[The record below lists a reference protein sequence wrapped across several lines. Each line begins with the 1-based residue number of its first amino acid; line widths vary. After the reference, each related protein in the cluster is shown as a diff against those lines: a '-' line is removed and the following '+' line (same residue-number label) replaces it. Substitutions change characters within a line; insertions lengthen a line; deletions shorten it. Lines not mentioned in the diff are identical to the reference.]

1 MEGKGRLLGWIAIGI
16 GVLSLMVAL
25 GGRSQGSSWAGWSGF
40 DRQVPMQPPANVA
53 PPSNQP
59 APGFIGPRGG
69 AGPQLRGGPQD
80 GRGFQF
86 GPRGFPGFAGQQHRG
101 LFSFLM
107 MPFMLLRGLSRLLL
121 FGLLIFLAVKFLKR
135 RRDNGG
141 SWGRPGGP
149 SGPSGPSGPTRPG
162 PEQPPYTGET
172 QNL

>member
-25 GGRSQGSSWAGWSGF
+25 GGRSEGMSWSSFERREA
-40 DRQVPMQPPANVA
+40 MQPPPANIA
-53 PPSNQP
+53 PPSDQT

-69 AGPQLRGGPQD
+69 AGPQLRDGPQFD
-80 GRGFQF
+80 RGFQF
-86 GPRGFPGFAGQQHRG
+86 GPRGGQTFAGQQHHG
-101 LFSFLM
+101 LFSFFM
-107 MPFMLLRGLSRLLL
+107 MPFMMIRGLSRLLL

-149 SGPSGPSGPTRPG
+149 SDPSGPSGPSRPG

-172 QNL
+172 HNL

>member
-16 GVLSLMVAL
+16 GVIALVVAL
-25 GGRSQGSSWAGWSGF
+25 GGHERGASFA
-40 DRQVPMQPPANVA
+40 RPVPMQPPASVA
-53 PPSNQP
+53 PPNDQG
-59 APGFIGPRGG
+59 APGWMGPRGNV
-69 AGPQLRGGPQD
+69 GPQLRMGLQD

-86 GPRGFPGFAGQQHRG
+86 GPRGFQGFAGQPHRG
-101 LFSFLM
+101 LFSFFM

-149 SGPSGPSGPTRPG
+149 SDPSGPSGPSRPG